1 MGMIVQDREEE
12 KRAVLGFI
20 DGINAKNSVLNI
32 TVVLN
37 LDCNFACLYCYEGN
51 LKGNFYLSD
60 ETEAGLIDYV
70 KRNFPEGKKRLLIDF
85 YGGEPLLSIDK
96 IVSISQAL
104 KSISEERGAS
114 YEFTL
119 ITNGS
124 LFRRKVVEKLVP
136 LGLKSVQITLDG
148 PAENHNK
155 YRPFKTGAPS
165 FDTIVRNIKETCDL
179 VKVTI
184 GGNYER
190 DNYGKFVQLL
200 DYLQAV
206 GLTAD
211 KLAAVKFSPVMKS
224 SETGVS
230 ATHYKQGCM
239 SINDPWLVEAE
250 ALLRQEILKRG
261 YHTPRVRPLTCIIE
275 IRDSF
280 VMNFDGTFYK
290 CPAFIG
296 RKEFAVGDLH
306 AGIKDYTSSYR
317 PGIWKRQECAEC
329 EYLPLCFGGCRYM
342 TFIREGVVETDCKKP
357 YLDRALERLV
367 KQEIKYGLKTGN
379 NSAKARQ

>member
-1 MGMIVQDREEE
+1 M
-12 KRAVLGFI
+12 
-20 DGINAKNSVLNI
+20 
-32 TVVLN
+32 
-37 LDCNFACLYCYEGN
+37 
-51 LKGNFYLSD
+51 SD

-70 KRNFPEGKKRLLIDF
+70 RRNFPEGKKRLLIDF

-96 IVSISQAL
+96 IISISQAL

-124 LFRRKVVEKLVP
+124 LFRRKVAEKLVP

-165 FDTIVRNIKETCDL
+165 FDTIIRNIKETCDL
-179 VKVTI
+179 VKITI
-184 GGNYER
+184 GGNFDR

-200 DYLQAV
+200 DYLQEV
-206 GLTAD
+206 GLTPD
-211 KLAAVKFSPVMKS
+211 KVAAVKFSPVMNS
-224 SETGVS
+224 PETSMS
-230 ATHYKQGCM
+230 AAHYKQGCM

-261 YHTPRVRPLTCIIE
+261 YHTPKVMPLTCIIE

-280 VMNFDGTFYK
+280 VVNFDGTFYK
-290 CPAFIG
+290 CPAFLG
-296 RKEFAVGDLH
+296 RREFAAGDLYT
-306 AGIKDYTSSYR
+306 GMKDYTSSYR
-317 PGIWKRQECAEC
+317 PGMWKRQECAEC

-342 TFIREGVVETDCKKP
+342 TFVREGSVDIDCKKP
-357 YLDRALERLV
+357 YLDRALETLV

-379 NSAKARQ
+379 NSEKGPLMLSEKAVTDRSNGM